1 MFQQAI
7 VKWKDEELIKAVQL
21 GKEYKQINQEL
32 ANDKKTFDRVRD
44 RINKPKKNPKEN
56 EEKKALKGY
65 SFMV

>member
-56 EEKKALKGY
+56 EEK
-65 SFMV
+65 SP